1 MSAETLDY
9 LRALL
14 GAAEG
19 AGGGDSAVWTVR
31 LLPNDYWY
39 HNCFVAQKTM
49 LWMVPNHR
57 SSTSYR

>member
-1 MSAETLDY
+1 MNAETLED

-19 AGGGDSAVWTVR
+19 AGEGDSAVWRVR
-31 LLPNDYWY
+31 LLANDNHTY
-39 HNCFVAQKTM
+39 FAAQKPM
-49 LWMVPNHR
+49 LWPLPNHR